1 MNIGQKIKTL
11 RKKNLLTV
19 DELAQL
25 INKDRA
31 TIYRYERGNI
41 KSIPYD
47 IVNSL
52 AKALGV
58 STTYFYE
65 NTDSQQ
71 NDSDL
76 DTFSSQPLKG
86 NNTEELKLTLI
97 SLITSSNL
105 SQSQLEALITIIK
118 SIK

>member
-11 RKKNLLTV
+11 RKKNLLTA

-25 INKDRA
+25 INKERA
-31 TIYRYERGNI
+31 TIYRYERGYI

-47 IVNSL
+47 IVSSL

-58 STTYFYE
+58 TVSYFYE
-65 NTDSQQ
+65 DTDSQQ
-71 NDSDL
+71 NNNVL
-76 DTFSSQPLKG
+76 DAFTSQSLES
-86 NNTEELKLTLI
+86 NTNEELKLTLI

>member
-1 MNIGQKIKTL
+1 MEIGQKIRTL

-19 DELAQL
+19 DALAEL
-25 INKDRA
+25 IHKDRA

-58 STTYFYE
+58 TTSYFYE
-65 NTDSQQ
+65 NEDSQQ
-71 NDSDL
+71 NNRDIDN
-76 DTFSSQPLKG
+76 FSSRPLDS
-86 NNTEELKLTLI
+86 NAIEELKLNLI
-97 SLITSSNL
+97 GLITSSNL
-105 SQSQLEALITIIK
+105 TQSQLEALITIVK

>member
-11 RKKNLLTV
+11 RKKNLITV
-19 DELAQL
+19 DELAKL

-52 AKALGV
+52 AQALGV
-58 STTYFYE
+58 TTSYFLE
-65 NTDSQQ
+65 DTDFQQ
-71 NDSDL
+71 NNKNFDAINAQLPES
-76 DTFSSQPLKG
+76 
-86 NNTEELKLTLI
+86 NTIEELKLSLI
-97 SLITSSNL
+97 SQITSSNL
-105 SQSQLEALITIIK
+105 SQSQLEALITIVK